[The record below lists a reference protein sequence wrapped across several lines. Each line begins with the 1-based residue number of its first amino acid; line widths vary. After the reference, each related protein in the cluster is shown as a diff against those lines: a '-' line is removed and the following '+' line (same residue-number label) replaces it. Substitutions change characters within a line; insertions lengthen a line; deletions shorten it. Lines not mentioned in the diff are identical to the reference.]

1 MFHFFSRLV
10 SRPLTDED
18 VRKWHELVGK
28 PRPVTNHIWNS
39 TMDKND
45 EAFFERQIGMTVQEA
60 AEKSVEKL
68 GQGAEGGGLRYNA
81 GKILMEAT
89 PPEWEI
95 ALADV
100 TTQGSKKYALRNW
113 EEGMDWSTM
122 IGCMKRHINKFL
134 LGERYDGKEF
144 NKELGTTGCH
154 HLAMVAWN
162 ALALM
167 SYDLRQ
173 IGEND
178 LPGLQYDLWDRVNA
192 FSSDM
197 DEWVWSEDAKT
208 PPHPEGGRHDPRYP
222 ITSETD

>member
-1 MFHFFSRLV
+1 MSEAEKAMFERGDDRRGAYVEEEF
-10 SRPLTDED
+10 P
-18 VRKWHELVGK
+18 
-28 PRPVTNHIWNS
+28 TNEQL
-39 TMDKND
+39 D
-45 EAFFERQIGMTVQEA
+45 EAAALAEDLAPTVNAVRE
-60 AEKSVEKL
+60 EHGFEKL
-68 GQGAEGGGLRYNA
+68 GQGADGGGLRFNA
-81 GKILMEAT
+81 GKLLMEAT

-113 EEGMDWSTM
+113 ELGMPWSTM
-122 IGCMKRHINKFL
+122 IGCMKRHVNKFM

-178 LPGLQYDLWDRVNA
+178 LPELQYELWGRVNA
-192 FSSDM
+192 DSSDL
-197 DEWVWSEDAKT
+197 DERTWSEDKGHLGNLAMDD
-208 PPHPEGGRHDPRYP
+208 GGQHLDLTHP
-222 ITSETD
+222 ITKDKEGQSE